1 MLAPGKHY
9 IGDVIRLAVN
19 YSTAGTDVD
28 PDGVTLSVMHPD
40 GVVVSYI
47 YGTDAEIG
55 YTDTG
60 DYYCDYVIPEKS
72 GRYRFRWVSTGDGT
86 TSALEGDFLVQ
97 HSAFFDDV
105 PRLYGC

>member
-47 YGTDAEIG
+47 YGTMPRSAIP
-55 YTDTG
+55 
-60 DYYCDYVIPEKS
+60 IPEIIIA
-72 GRYRFRWVSTGDGT
+72 T
-86 TSALEGDFLVQ
+86 T
-97 HSAFFDDV
+97 
-105 PRLYGC
+105 